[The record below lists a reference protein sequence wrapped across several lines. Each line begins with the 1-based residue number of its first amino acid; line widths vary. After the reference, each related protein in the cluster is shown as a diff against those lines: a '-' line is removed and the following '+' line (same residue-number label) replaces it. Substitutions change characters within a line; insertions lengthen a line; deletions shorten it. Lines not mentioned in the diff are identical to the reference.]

1 MEMVKAHEN
10 AVGIIAQSRINNDQA
25 LNFVQLTPGVQL
37 HSKEDGLGQ
46 TYNTPEEAILNKGA
60 DIIIV
65 GRGILNSDN
74 RLDQAEIYR
83 NLAWQSLIARISL

>member
-1 MEMVKAHEN
+1 MVKTHEN
-10 AVGIIAQSRINNDQA
+10 AVGIIAQSIMNNDQA

-37 HSKEDGLGQ
+37 QSKGDSLGQ

-65 GRGILNSDN
+65 GRGILCSDN

-83 NLAWQSLIARISL
+83 NLAWQSLMARIS